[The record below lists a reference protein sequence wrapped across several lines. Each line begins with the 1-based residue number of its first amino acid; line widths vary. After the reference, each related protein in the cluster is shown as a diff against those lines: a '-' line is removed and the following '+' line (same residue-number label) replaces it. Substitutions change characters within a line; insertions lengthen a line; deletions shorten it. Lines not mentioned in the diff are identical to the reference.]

1 MNSAKFSKDFMEHE
15 ERNADS
21 YINRCSIVEKGIYFL
36 SSRTCVGNV
45 PPTHYTNLRSEEED
59 G

>member
-15 ERNADS
+15 ECNADS
-21 YINRCSIVEKGIYFL
+21 CINRWSIVEKGVYLL

-45 PPTHYTNLRSEEED
+45 PPTH
-59 G
+59 